1 VKILITLIT
10 IFIVLCLNELYWR
23 KRNKHNE
30 LNRKLVHILIGT
42 FSAFWPFFLPFQTIK
57 YLSLAY
63 LGVVIISKHFS
74 LFKSIHQVE
83 RHTLGE
89 VFFAISVGLLAFIT
103 NNKWLYATSLLQMS
117 LADGLAAVLGTKYG
131 KSNQYKINGSTKSI
145 IGTLTFF
152 VTSLGLLIVFHLLGH
167 LTFSY
172 FYLLL
177 VSLIATI
184 IENISIQGLDNLLV
198 PLIVLILIK

>member
-1 VKILITLIT
+1 VKILIALIT
-10 IFIVLCLNELYWR
+10 IFIALCLNELYWR

-30 LNRKLVHILIGT
+30 LNRKLVHILVGT
-42 FSAFWPFFLPFQTIK
+42 FSAFWPFFLSFQTIK

-63 LGVVIISKHFS
+63 LSVVIISKHFG

-117 LADGLAAVLGTKYG
+117 LADGLAAVVGTKYG

-152 VTSLGLLIVFHLLGH
+152 VTSLSLLIVFHLLGH
-167 LTFSY
+167 LSFSY

-177 VSLIATI
+177 VSLIAAI